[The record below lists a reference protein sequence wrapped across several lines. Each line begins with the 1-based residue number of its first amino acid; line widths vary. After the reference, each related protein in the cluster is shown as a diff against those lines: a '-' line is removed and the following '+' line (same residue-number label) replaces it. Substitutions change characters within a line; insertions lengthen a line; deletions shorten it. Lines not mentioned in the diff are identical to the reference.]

1 MQIKNYNKLL
11 EERIVKIEEFVDL
24 MRKVAETTVYK
35 RDHVDD
41 INKRL
46 AAVSVLL
53 EQQYERV
60 EAQLKALML
69 ERGRGPV
76 ASLATTSNCRG

>member
-69 ERGRGPV
+69 ERGRG
-76 ASLATTSNCRG
+76 AGSILSDYI

>member
-24 MRKVAETTVYK
+24 MRKVAETTAYK

-46 AAVSVLL
+46 AAVTVLL

-69 ERGRGPV
+69 ERGGE
-76 ASLATTSNCRG
+76 AGSLLSDYV